1 MENKRLRLIV
11 KGRVQGVF
19 FRNYTK
25 IKALSLGLIG
35 KVRNLK
41 SGEVEI
47 IVTGKSEVLNEF
59 IQWTYIGSPLSKVSE
74 VTIVEENEMDENL
87 TDFFIEEGK
96 F

>member
-25 IKALSLGLIG
+25 NKALSLGLTG

-47 IVTGKSEVLNEF
+47 IVAGKSELLNEF
-59 IQWTYIGSPLSKVSE
+59 IHWTYIGSPLSKVSE
-74 VTIVEENEMDENL
+74 VIINEVNEMAESMSS
-87 TDFFIEEGK
+87 FFIEEGK